1 METKYMQGPTL
12 SRKTGRKN
20 SDISWGE
27 SGLDVFRM
35 GKLGNHMDGLRDE
48 LYPLFDKNRAS
59 LPKDTELRTGG
70 IFGGWVNCPNELAD
84 EVEAIVRRRHDEFRS
99 SKYGK

>member
-1 METKYMQGPTL
+1 MEAKYTKGPTL
-12 SRKTGRKN
+12 SRKTEKN
-20 SDISWGE
+20 KSDISWGE

-35 GKLGNHMDGLRDE
+35 GKLSNHMDSLRDE

-59 LPKDTELRTGG
+59 LPKGSELRTGG
-70 IFGGWVNCPNELAD
+70 VFGGWVNCPNELAD
-84 EVEAIVRRRHDEFRS
+84 QVEAIVRRRHDEFRA